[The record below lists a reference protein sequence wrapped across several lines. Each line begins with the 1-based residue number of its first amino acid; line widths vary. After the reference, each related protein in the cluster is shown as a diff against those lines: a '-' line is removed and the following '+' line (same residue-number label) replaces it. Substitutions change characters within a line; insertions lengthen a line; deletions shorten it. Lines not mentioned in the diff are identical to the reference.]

1 MMTDPIADMFT
12 RIRNALRAGKP
23 TVRIPG
29 SRLKEAVLG
38 VLRDEGYIIGF
49 RAEREGAHPALDI
62 ELKYHEGSPVIR
74 DLQRV
79 SRPGL
84 RIYKSPEDV
93 KPVLGGLGIAILS
106 TPKGVMTD
114 RTARRERV
122 GGEVMGTVS

>member
-1 MMTDPIADMFT
+1 
-12 RIRNALRAGKP
+12 
-23 TVRIPG
+23 
-29 SRLKEAVLG
+29 VLD
-38 VLRDEGYIIGF
+38 V
-49 RAEREGAHPALDI
+49 
-62 ELKYHEGSPVIR
+62 ELKYHEGAPVIR

-84 RIYKSPEDV
+84 RIYKSPDDV

-114 RTARRERV
+114 RAARRDRV

>member
-12 RIRNALRAGKP
+12 RIRNALRAGKSS
-23 TVRIPG
+23 VRIPA

-38 VLRDEGYIIGF
+38 VLRDEGYISDF
-49 RAEREGAHPALDI
+49 RAETAGARQMLEVD
-62 ELKYHEGSPVIR
+62 LKYHEGASVIR

-84 RIYKSPEDV
+84 RIYRSPDDV

-106 TPKGVMTD
+106 TSKGVMTD
-114 RTARRERV
+114 RSARRARV